1 MSNVHSDKTDAKY
14 LDATECGKCRE
25 TLDYERDELAEVAEV
40 LSVTGN
46 LTSGR
51 TITVE
56 YSVMH
61 SDCALNEMR
70 TNSNLSLA

>member
-14 LDATECGKCRE
+14 LDATECGTCGE

-40 LSVTGN
+40 ISINGN
-46 LTSGR
+46 RTVGR

-70 TNSNLSLA
+70 TNANLSLA